1 MDEREYEDMYDVEE
15 KHWWF
20 QGRKAIYLSIL
31 NKVFKTYGKRKILDF
46 GCGTGYN
53 MLVLQRFGQ
62 VEGVDISEH
71 SKLSC
76 KKRGLDVRLFDIC
89 RGDNN
94 VSELSDRY
102 NLITA
107 FDVLEHIDDDLEVI
121 SKLRDM
127 LKGGGY
133 LLITVPAFN
142 FLWTNH
148 DNILHHKR
156 RYIKKELQDKLEKN
170 GFKVVVLSY
179 YNLFLFPFALLR
191 KIINPKKSSTKIMNI
206 PLLNHVMWLFYTLES
221 KLVTLNVIPFGV
233 SLICLVRK

>member
-1 MDEREYEDMYDVEE
+1 MNEREYSDMYDVEE

-20 QGRKAIYLSIL
+20 QGRKTIYLSIL
-31 NKVFKTYGKRKILDF
+31 NKIFKTYEKRKILDF

-53 MLVLQRFGQ
+53 MLVLQRVGQ

-76 KKRGLDVRLFDIC
+76 EKQGLEVRLLDIC
-89 RGDNN
+89 GDDNN
-94 VSELSDRY
+94 VSKLSDRY
-102 NLITA
+102 DLITA
-107 FDVLEHIDDDLEVI
+107 FDVLEHIDDDLTVI
-121 SKLRDM
+121 SRLRSM
-127 LKGGGY
+127 LKEGGY

-156 RYIKKELQDKLEKN
+156 RYTKKELQDKLEKN

-191 KIINPKKSSTKIMNI
+191 RIINPRRSSTKMMYI

-221 KLVTLNVIPFGV
+221 RLVTLNIIPFGV